1 MQFRRSHPQSPLAI
15 MDRKAKPQSNFVAAA
30 PTLAII
36 LAGLCLPLHAQQ
48 PASRSYDVPLMR
60 AVDAYRRA
68 HEHAIVDELD
78 TLTRLR
84 SIAADSA
91 GLAAAA
97 EQLQGLLRARGF
109 KTALLRDAPGTP
121 ALVFGS
127 LTRAGARRTVVFY
140 AHYDG
145 QPVTPSQWNSDPF
158 VPVMR
163 SMSPDTG
170 AQDIDWKKAQ
180 GPLDPQW
187 RLFGRAVAD
196 DKASIVAFLSALD
209 ALSAAGRKP
218 AVNIKV
224 VWDGE
229 EEAGSPHIETILRAN
244 RERLAGDLWLIGDG
258 PVHQSREPTLYF
270 GARGIVGLE
279 MTVYGPVR
287 AVHDGHYG
295 NWVPNPAAMAARLI
309 SEMRDDE
316 GRILIPGFNDDVRPI
331 SAQALAAIGQLPP
344 VEDSLKREL
353 GIARSEGADGLTAST
368 LRPALNVHGLR
379 SGQVGSEAAN
389 AIPVDAVVSI
399 DFRLVPDQTPA
410 GVEEK
415 VQAFLRAQGWTV
427 LASTPDISERRS
439 HPRLVKLVW
448 ETGYPALATDL
459 SLPVSRAV
467 IAAMHRGTDQP
478 VALLPIIG
486 GSVPIYLF
494 ADLFTVPVI
503 GLPIVNH
510 DDNQHAANENLRL
523 QNLWDGID
531 AYAAMMSDL
540 QW

>member
-1 MQFRRSHPQSPLAI
+1 MR
-15 MDRKAKPQSNFVAAA
+15 NFIVPAS
-30 PTLAII
+30 TLAII
-36 LAGLCLPLHAQQ
+36 LASLCAPSHAQP
-48 PASRSYDVPLMR
+48 PAPQGPDAHLIRE
-60 AVDAYRRA
+60 VDDYRRS
-68 HEHAIVDELD
+68 HERIIIGELD

-84 SIAADSA
+84 SIAADPA
-91 GLAAAA
+91 GLTAAAQ
-97 EQLQGLLRARGF
+97 QLQELLRARGF
-109 KTALLRDAPGTP
+109 ETAQLRAAPGTP
-121 ALVFGS
+121 ALVFGY
-127 LTRAGARRTVVFY
+127 LPRPGARRTVVFY

-145 QPVTPSQWNSDPF
+145 QPVTPSQWDSDPF

-163 SMSPDTG
+163 SAAAAAG
-170 AQDIDWKKAQ
+170 AHEIDWKQTQ

-209 ALSAAGRKP
+209 ALTAAGRKP
-218 AVNIKV
+218 TVNIKV

-244 RERLAGDLWLIGDG
+244 RARLAADLWLIGDG

-270 GARGIVGLE
+270 GARGVLGLE

-287 AVHDGHYG
+287 ALHDGHYG
-295 NWVPNPAAMAARLI
+295 NWVPNPAVMAAQLI

-316 GRILIPGFNDDVRPI
+316 GRILIPGFSDDVRPV
-331 SAQALAAIGQLPP
+331 SPQALEAIAQFPP
-344 VEDSLKREL
+344 VEDALRGEF
-353 GIARSEGADGLTAST
+353 GIGRTEGRAGLTASI
-368 LRPALNVHGLR
+368 LQPALNVRGIR
-379 SGQVGSEAAN
+379 SGQVGTEAPN
-389 AIPVDAVVSI
+389 AIPVDAAVSI

-410 GVEEK
+410 GVQAK
-415 VQAFLRAQGWTV
+415 VRGFLHSKGWTIV
-427 LASTPDISERRS
+427 SDTPDDTQRVT
-439 HPRLVKLVW
+439 HPRLVKVSW
-448 ETGYPALATDL
+448 EPGYPALSTDM
-459 SLPVSRAV
+459 SSPAARAV
-467 IAAMHRGTDQP
+467 ISAMRRSTDQRL
-478 VALLPIIG
+478 VLLPILG

-494 ADLFTVPVI
+494 AEIFNVPVI

-523 QNLWDGID
+523 QNLWEGID

>member
-1 MQFRRSHPQSPLAI
+1 M
-15 MDRKAKPQSNFVAAA
+15 SNVAGV
-30 PTLAII
+30 PTLAI
-36 LAGLCLPLHAQQ
+36 LFAALCLPAQAQQ
-48 PASRSYDVPLMR
+48 PVPQGYDERLMR
-60 AVDAYRRA
+60 DVDDYRRA
-68 HEHAIVDELD
+68 HERVIIGELD
-78 TLTRLR
+78 ALTRVR

-97 EQLQGLLRARGF
+97 QRLQELLRARGF
-109 KTALLRDAPGTP
+109 QTAQLRDAPGTP

-127 LTRAGARRTVVFY
+127 LSRPGAKRTVVFY

-163 SMSPDTG
+163 SAAADTG
-170 AQDIDWKKAQ
+170 AHDIDWKMTP
-180 GPLDPQW
+180 GLLDPQW
-187 RLFGRAVAD
+187 RLYGRGVAD

-209 ALSAAGRKP
+209 ALGAAGRKP
-218 AVNIKV
+218 AINIKV

-270 GARGIVGLE
+270 GARGVVGLE

-287 AVHDGHYG
+287 ALHDGHYG
-295 NWVPNPAAMAARLI
+295 NWVPNPAAMAAQLI
-309 SEMRDDE
+309 SKMRDDE
-316 GRILIPGFNDDVRPI
+316 GRILIPGFDADVQPV

-353 GIARSEGADGLTAST
+353 GIERSEGPDGLTAST
-368 LRPALNVHGLR
+368 LRPALNIHGLR

-399 DFRLVPDQTPA
+399 DFRLVPQQTPA
-410 GVEEK
+410 GVQEK

-427 LASTPDISERRS
+427 VASTPDIAERRS
-439 HPRLVKLVW
+439 HPRLVKLAW
-448 ETGYPALATDL
+448 EPGYPALETDL
-459 SLPVSRAV
+459 SLPASRAV
-467 IAAMHRGTDQP
+467 IAALRHATQQP
-478 VALLPIIG
+478 LALLPMIG

-494 ADLFTVPVI
+494 ADIFKVPVI

-523 QNLWDGID
+523 QNLWDGMD